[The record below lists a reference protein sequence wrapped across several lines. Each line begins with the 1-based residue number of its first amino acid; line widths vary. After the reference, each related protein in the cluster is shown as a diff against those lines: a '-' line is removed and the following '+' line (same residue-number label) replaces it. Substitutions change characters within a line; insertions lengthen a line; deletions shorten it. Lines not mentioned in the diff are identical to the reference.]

1 MYSPLYISTLLVC
14 SRYMLFLVC
23 SSYMLFL
30 VFSSYM
36 LLLVCSHLNTCCY
49 LFVAITCCYLF
60 VVITCCFLFVVVTCC
75 YCTEDTV
82 ISGSGDSDVR
92 IWRIPSGECLQVLS
106 AHKAEVVCK
115 WNKSQPCGIISE
127 VYSVLDLKIFD
138 EGFKIN
144 SLKKA
149 LQVY

>member
-1 MYSPLYISTLLVC
+1 MMNGKTCIALFTFQPYLFVVVTCCFLFVVVTC
-14 SRYMLFLVC
+14 CFLFLV
-23 SSYMLFL
+23 
-30 VFSSYM
+30 V
-36 LLLVCSHLNTCCY
+36 TCCY